1 MKDLNKQFATLSLV
15 ERVDLQRH
23 ILIMFSVGGVNLLIG
38 ADAYRVKYFNTLIID
53 G

>member
-1 MKDLNKQFATLSLV
+1 MKDLKKHVATLSLV

-38 ADAYRVKYFNTLIID
+38 AGAYHVKK
-53 G
+53 